1 MRVDRIT
8 KVLLGLVIALL
19 LVNLLSSLFSSRPA
33 LATPGDDQKIRYMIA
48 AWAVE
53 PQGTDPRSGYYVLDT
68 FTGRVVT
75 SKIDIH
81 RIKE

>member
-1 MRVDRIT
+1 MKVDRMT

-19 LVNLLSSLFSSRPA
+19 LINLMSSLFPSRPA
-33 LATPGDDQKIRYMIA
+33 LATPGDEQKVRYMIA
-48 AWAVE
+48 AWGVQ

-75 SKIDIH
+75 SKMEVH
-81 RIKE
+81 PIKE